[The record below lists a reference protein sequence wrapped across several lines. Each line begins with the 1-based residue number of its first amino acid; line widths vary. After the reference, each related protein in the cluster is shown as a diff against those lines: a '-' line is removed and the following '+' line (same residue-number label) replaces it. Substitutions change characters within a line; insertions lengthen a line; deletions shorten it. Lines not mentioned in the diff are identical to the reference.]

1 MAARILMISAV
12 VGAVVIAA
20 AFTVTVFFGGLGQFL
35 GY

>member
-12 VGAVVIAA
+12 LGAVVIAV
-20 AFTVTVFFGGLGQFL
+20 AFTVTVFFGGLGPVL